1 MDARQRIK
9 RYISSNYLF
18 SEDPD
23 SVGDQQPLI
32 QSGILDSMGVHE
44 LILFIEDDFGIQVA
58 AEEMLPANFDSV
70 EAIDAFVQRK
80 RAA

>member
-18 SEDPD
+18 SEDPN

-58 AEEMLPANFDSV
+58 TEEMLPANFDSV